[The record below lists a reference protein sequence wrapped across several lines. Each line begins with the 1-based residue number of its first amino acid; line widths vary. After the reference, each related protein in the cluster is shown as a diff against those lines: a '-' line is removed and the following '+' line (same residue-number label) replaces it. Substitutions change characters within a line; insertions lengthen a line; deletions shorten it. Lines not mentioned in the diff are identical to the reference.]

1 MKPKVLI
8 AEKIAQTGVDL
19 LKKDYDVDIGVDWDR
34 DELEAKIG
42 DYDALIV
49 RSATQVDA
57 ALIAKANKLKI
68 VGRAGIGVDN
78 VDVEAA
84 TNRGVIVANAPQSNI
99 VSAAEHTIA
108 LLLAQSRNIPQASA
122 SLKSGKWER
131 SKFEGV
137 EVLDKTLGIVGMGRI
152 GTLVAA
158 RAQGLGMKVIGF
170 DPYVSKERYAQMG
183 IDRADKLESILAV
196 SDFLTVHLPKTAE
209 TIGMFGSH
217 EFAAMKDGIRLINTA
232 RGGIYDEA
240 ALIEALNSGKVASMG
255 VDVYPKEPC
264 TDSPLFAFDQVT
276 ATPHLGAS
284 TTEAQDKAGVMIAE
298 QVAAALK
305 GEFVSNAVNV
315 APIPADIAEKLQPF
329 IPLCRQLGKAL
340 VQMVEGQLEQL
351 EIEYYGH
358 IAEIDTRLL
367 TSAVLMGAFETVVS
381 EPVNFVNAMVI
392 AEQRGI
398 GIKESTQA
406 ATKDYINLITVRSV
420 ANSHSVSVAG
430 TLIGKKDEPR
440 FVKMLDFEIDMAPSK
455 YMAFFRYKDVP
466 GMIGKVGTL
475 CGRENI
481 NIASMQVGRKKIHG
495 EAVMGVNIDSP
506 IPDTILTE
514 IMEQAGIGWARTI
527 VL

>member
-8 AEKIAQTGVDL
+8 AEKIADTGIDL
-19 LKKDYDVDIGVDWDR
+19 LKKDFDVDIGVDWDR
-34 DELEAKIG
+34 TELEEKIG
-42 DYDALIV
+42 AYDALIV

-57 ALIAKANKLKI
+57 ELIADAAKLKV

-78 VDVEAA
+78 VDVDAA
-84 TNRGVIVANAPQSNI
+84 TKRGVIVANAPQSNI

-108 LLLAQSRNIPQASA
+108 LLLAQSRNIAQASA

-131 SKFEGV
+131 SKFGGV

-152 GTLVAA
+152 GVLVAS

-170 DPYVSKERYAQMG
+170 DPYVSKERYAQLG
-183 IDRADKLESILAV
+183 IDRADKLESLLAV

-209 TIGMFGSH
+209 TIGMFGKN

-232 RGGIYDEA
+232 RGGIYDED
-240 ALIEALNSGKVASMG
+240 ALVEALKNGKIASIG
-255 VDVYPKEPC
+255 VDVYPEEPC
-264 TDSPLFAFDQVT
+264 TDSPLFTFDQVT

-284 TTEAQDKAGVMIAE
+284 TAEAQDKAGVMIAE
-298 QVAAALK
+298 QVSAALK
-305 GEFVSNAVNV
+305 DEFVSNAVNI
-315 APIPADIAEKLQPF
+315 APIASDIAEKLQPF
-329 IPLCRQLGKAL
+329 LPLCQQLGKVL

-351 EIEYYGH
+351 EIEYNGH

-367 TSAVLMGAFETVVS
+367 TSAVLIGAFQSVIT

-392 AEQRGI
+392 AEERGI
-398 GIKESTQA
+398 GIKESTQVVS
-406 ATKDYINLITVRSV
+406 KDYINLVTVRSV
-420 ANSHSVSVAG
+420 SDSRSVSVAG
-430 TLIGKKDEPR
+430 TLIGKRNEPR

-455 YMAFFRYKDVP
+455 YMVFFRYKDVP
-466 GMIGKVGTL
+466 GMIGTVGSI
-475 CGRENI
+475 CGREEI

-506 IPDTILTE
+506 MPESVLAE
-514 IMEQAGIGWARTI
+514 IQKQAGIGWARAI